1 MLNLPNEDS
10 DQGTADN
17 EDIKDP
23 HNYLSVHIPA
33 ILSGLGVWP
42 DWPPKA
48 QDIRRGRALRRMS
61 ATHFLLS
68 AT

>member
-1 MLNLPNEDS
+1 MLDLTNEDP

-23 HNYLSVHIPA
+23 HNYLSFHIPA
-33 ILSGLGVWP
+33 ILSGMGVWL

-61 ATHFLLS
+61 ASHVLLS